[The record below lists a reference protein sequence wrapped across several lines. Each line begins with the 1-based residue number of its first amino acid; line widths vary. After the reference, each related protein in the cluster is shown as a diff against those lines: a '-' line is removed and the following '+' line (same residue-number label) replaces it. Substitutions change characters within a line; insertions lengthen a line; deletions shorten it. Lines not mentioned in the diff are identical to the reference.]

1 MKLHHPSKRCQLP
14 DLIDRLA
21 HQDFCTA
28 DYRLRLIAHRCRVS
42 LATAETIIANAGF
55 SNGGASIVSGIGR
68 TKLYEAIADG
78 QLTARKYGSR
88 TIVLRGEL
96 LRFLTSLPEVQ

>member
-1 MKLHHPSKRCQLP
+1 MEIEAANNHP
-14 DLIDRLA
+14 A
-21 HQDFCTA
+21 T
-28 DYRLRLIAHRCRVS
+28 S
-42 LATAETIIANAGF
+42 LAFLHVRNCAGGDGGMAVNTVKRELQAEGLTLAE
-55 SNGGASIVSGIGR
+55 ASIVSGIGR
-68 TKLYEAIADG
+68 TKLYQAIADG

>member
-1 MKLHHPSKRCQLP
+1 VNDVKRELQTEGLT
-14 DLIDRLA
+14 LA
-21 HQDFCTA
+21 
-28 DYRLRLIAHRCRVS
+28 
-42 LATAETIIANAGF
+42 E
-55 SNGGASIVSGIGR
+55 ASIVSGIGR
-68 TKLYEAIADG
+68 TKLYEAIAAG

>member
-1 MKLHHPSKRCQLP
+1 MAVNTVKRELQAEGLT
-14 DLIDRLA
+14 LA
-21 HQDFCTA
+21 
-28 DYRLRLIAHRCRVS
+28 
-42 LATAETIIANAGF
+42 E
-55 SNGGASIVSGIGR
+55 ASIVSGIGR

-96 LRFLTSLPEVQ
+96 LRFLTALPEVQ

>member
-1 MKLHHPSKRCQLP
+1 MSVNDVKRELQTEGLT
-14 DLIDRLA
+14 LA
-21 HQDFCTA
+21 
-28 DYRLRLIAHRCRVS
+28 
-42 LATAETIIANAGF
+42 E
-55 SNGGASIVSGIGR
+55 ASIVSGIGR
-68 TKLYEAIADG
+68 TKLYEAIAAG

>member
-1 MKLHHPSKRCQLP
+1 MAVNTVKRELQTEGLT
-14 DLIDRLA
+14 LA
-21 HQDFCTA
+21 
-28 DYRLRLIAHRCRVS
+28 
-42 LATAETIIANAGF
+42 E
-55 SNGGASIVSGIGR
+55 ASIVSGIGR
-68 TKLYEAIADG
+68 TKLYEAIAAG

>member
-1 MKLHHPSKRCQLP
+1 MAVNTVKRELE
-14 DLIDRLA
+14 
-21 HQDFCTA
+21 
-28 DYRLRLIAHRCRVS
+28 
-42 LATAETIIANAGF
+42 AEGLTLTE
-55 SNGGASIVSGIGR
+55 ASIVSGIGR

>member
-1 MKLHHPSKRCQLP
+1 MNDVKRELQTEGLT
-14 DLIDRLA
+14 LA
-21 HQDFCTA
+21 
-28 DYRLRLIAHRCRVS
+28 
-42 LATAETIIANAGF
+42 E
-55 SNGGASIVSGIGR
+55 ASIVSGIGR
-68 TKLYEAIADG
+68 TKLYEAIAGG

>member
-1 MKLHHPSKRCQLP
+1 MNDVKRELQTEGLT
-14 DLIDRLA
+14 LA
-21 HQDFCTA
+21 
-28 DYRLRLIAHRCRVS
+28 
-42 LATAETIIANAGF
+42 E
-55 SNGGASIVSGIGR
+55 ASIVSGIGR
-68 TKLYEAIADG
+68 TKLYEAIAAG